1 MKKSGFMKYREVFI
15 MGKLLVVI
23 DYQKDFVDGALGF
36 EKATTLEEG
45 IYNKVKEY
53 LKAGNKVIFTNDTH
67 FEDYLQTREGKN
79 LPVNHCLRGSEGH
92 KLYGRLREFS
102 NVENTLHYEKRGFGI
117 SPKDMIKIAEEIG
130 EEVEEIQLVGVVTN
144 ICVISNVVLFQ
155 SQYRNAEII
164 VDGSLCAS
172 FDPSLHEKALDVIE
186 GLQGKVINRGK

>member
-1 MKKSGFMKYREVFI
+1 MMK
-15 MGKLLVVI
+15 KLLVVI
-23 DYQKDFVDGALGF
+23 DYQKDFVDGSLGF

-53 LKAGNKVIFTNDTH
+53 LKEGNKVIFTYDTH
-67 FEDYLQTREGKN
+67 FEDYLETREGKN
-79 LPVNHCLRGSEGH
+79 LPVNHCIKGSNGH
-92 KLYGRLREFS
+92 GLYGKLEEFS
-102 NVENTLHYEKRGFGI
+102 KAENTLHYEKRGFGI
-117 SPKDMIKIAEEIG
+117 SPEDMIKIAGEIG
-130 EEVEEIQLVGVVTN
+130 EDIGEIQFVGVVTN

-155 SQYRNAEII
+155 SQYRNAEVI

>member
-1 MKKSGFMKYREVFI
+1 MKYREVFI

-53 LKAGNKVIFTNDTH
+53 LKAGNKVIFTYDTH

-79 LPVNHCLRGSEGH
+79 LPVNHCLKGSEGH
-92 KLYGRLREFS
+92 KLYGRLGEFS
-102 NVENTLHYEKRGFGI
+102 KSKNTLHYEKRGFGI
-117 SPKDMIKIAEEIG
+117 SPEDMIKIAEEIG
-130 EEVEEIQLVGVVTN
+130 EEVGEIQFVGVVTN

>member
-1 MKKSGFMKYREVFI
+1 MKKLGFMKYREVFI

-53 LKAGNKVIFTNDTH
+53 LKAGNKVIFTYDTH

-79 LPVNHCLRGSEGH
+79 LPVNHCLKGSVGH
-92 KLYGRLREFS
+92 KLHGRLREFS
-102 NVENTLHYEKRGFGI
+102 NIENTLHYEKRGFGI